1 MWIAEITPPGSLFLS
16 TGLCMAGRGPARAS
30 LPRPRLSARG
40 GNERLEDTIA
50 VPVKLTH
57 PDKLLWPERGL
68 TKADLLAYYEAAAPR
83 LLRQIAGRPLTLK
96 RFNDGVDGEGF
107 FQKNAPAS
115 APRSLGR
122 HDTWTESSHR
132 VVSYAVVDD
141 LEGLRWCAQSNA
153 LELHAWFSRV
163 DMPERLDFCPF
174 DLDPWS
180 AGQDVHRAA
189 LDLKAVLS
197 ELGLDALVKT
207 SGKRGLHVYVPIER
221 NYESSEVIGFALG
234 VCRLVESR
242 HPELYTVE
250 MRKADR
256 GGRLLLDWSRASAAQ
271 TMVSAWSPRATPT
284 ATVSTPLTWDEV
296 TAGID
301 VQTFTVPE
309 VLGRPDAWADK
320 PVPPQRLKPA
330 AAALREAGIELEA
343 ISPRA
348 RTAAPRTRRR
358 VGLDS

>member
-1 MWIAEITPPGSLFLS
+1 MPL
-16 TGLCMAGRGPARAS
+16 
-30 LPRPRLSARG
+30 
-40 GNERLEDTIA
+40 
-50 VPVKLTH
+50 KLTH

-68 TKADLLAYYEAAAPR
+68 TKADLLDYYEAAASR
-83 LLRQIAGRPLTLK
+83 LLPQIAGRPLTLK

-115 APRSLGR
+115 MPRGVRR
-122 HDTWTESSHR
+122 HDTWTDSSHR
-132 VVSYAVVDD
+132 VVSYAVVED

-153 LELHAWFSRV
+153 LELHVWFSRV
-163 DMPERLDFCPF
+163 DVPDRLDFCPI

-180 AGQDVHRAA
+180 EDNDAFKAA
-189 LDLKAVLS
+189 LDIRNVLT

-221 NYESSEVIGFALG
+221 RYEASDVSAFALG

-242 HPELYTVE
+242 HPDLYTVE

-256 GGRLLLDWSRASAAQ
+256 GGRLLLDWSRAAPGQ
-271 TMVSAWSPRATPT
+271 TMVAAWSPRATSM
-284 ATVSTPLTWDEV
+284 ATVSTPLTWREV
-296 TAGID
+296 AEGVD
-301 VQTFTVPE
+301 LASLTVPE
-309 VLGRPDAWADK
+309 VLRRPDAWAED
-320 PVPPQRLKPA
+320 PVAPQRLEPA

-348 RTAAPRTRRR
+348 RTATPRTRRR
-358 VGLDS
+358 AGFDAPA